1 MFVLQTVFISSYLA
15 EPWQVRA
22 EGECECE
29 CEGVTECARERG
41 VVGSKIDCLS
51 LSRL

>member
-22 EGECECE
+22 EGECE